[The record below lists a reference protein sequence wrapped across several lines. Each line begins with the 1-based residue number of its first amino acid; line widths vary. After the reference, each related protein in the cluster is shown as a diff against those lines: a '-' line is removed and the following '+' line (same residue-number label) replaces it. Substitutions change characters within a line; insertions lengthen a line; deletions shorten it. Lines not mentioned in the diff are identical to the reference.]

1 MTAKKQRQMI
11 MRGPQIIKD
20 IIGNPSILDGL
31 PWESYKQPGREGVDI
46 HRLYDTS
53 DTGSAGPAAALV
65 RYKPGAVVK
74 KHLHPGYELIFVL
87 EGELIN
93 DSGRH
98 GVGTLEICPPG
109 SSHALSSETGCTFI
123 VVWEQPVHPLDQ
135 AATLPSVPKV
145 EGCGPMCA
153 CS

>member
-1 MTAKKQRQMI
+1 MSLDGNAGCTTATKQRQMI

-20 IIGNPSILDGL
+20 MIGNPSTLDNL
-31 PWESYKQPGREGVDI
+31 PWEGYKQPGREGVEI

-53 DTGSAGPAAALV
+53 DTGNSGPAAALV

-93 DSGRH
+93 DTGRH

-135 AATLPSVPKV
+135 PSAINASVRP
-145 EGCGPMCA
+145 
-153 CS
+153 